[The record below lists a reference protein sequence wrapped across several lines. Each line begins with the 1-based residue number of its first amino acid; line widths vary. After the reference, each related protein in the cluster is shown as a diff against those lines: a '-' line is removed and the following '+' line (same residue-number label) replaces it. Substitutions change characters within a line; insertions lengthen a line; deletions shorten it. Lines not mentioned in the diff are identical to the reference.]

1 MKEKVLDYLR
11 IGRVQTFPA
20 DWLLVLTPF
29 LYGRGNLTQ
38 AFILSVLIWFTHAL
52 SFGHNSLLDACSKP
66 TIESPYSYDQLD
78 KSKSHHPLIKGS
90 IPLRT
95 AKIIILWGLGFLAI
109 AHLVFSYIVAEN
121 FTLTVTFLFLYFVW
135 GTLYNEGLS
144 KESLLAFLPISL
156 CFTFLAM
163 YGWFLSHE
171 ALNTVGHLYLGYVF
185 CTILFQISYSG
196 FKKELLIKERSNI
209 LVRLGAKVEN
219 GVFKPSKARIYGV
232 TIKGLNWLIGLL
244 LLLQNFNIIRLLCFI
259 VISTFVFVFLIRLT
273 KPREYIRDRELLDMS
288 LEEVATIYLVVP
300 ILLDFLVAAL
310 LMVIGLFYFLIVNR
324 ILWKAPFPRV

>member
-1 MKEKVLDYLR
+1 MNQKFLDYCR
-11 IGRVQTFPA
+11 IGRAQTFPA
-20 DWLLVLTPF
+20 TWLLVLVPF
-29 LYGRGNLTQ
+29 LHGISDFFYVLVLT
-38 AFILSVLIWFTHAL
+38 VLMWFTHVL
-52 SFGHNSLLDACSKP
+52 SFGHNSLLDSCIIPAKGKP
-66 TIESPYSYDQLD
+66 PPDFVD
-78 KSKSHHPLIKGS
+78 PNKAHHPLIRGT
-90 IPLRT
+90 ITLHE
-95 AKIIILWGLGFLAI
+95 AKIVFLWGLGGLAVSHLILAFLI
-109 AHLVFSYIVAEN
+109 AQNVA
-121 FTLTVTFLFLYFVW
+121 LALASLFLYWVFGV
-135 GTLYNEGLS
+135 LYNESLS

-171 ALNTVGHLYLGYVF
+171 TLDRIGQLYLGYVF

-209 LVRLGAKVEN
+209 LVRLGAKVED

-259 VISTFVFVFLIRLT
+259 VISAFVFVFLIRLT

>member
-1 MKEKVLDYLR
+1 MKEKILDYLR

-20 DWLLVLTPF
+20 DWLLTLTPF
-29 LYGRGNLTQ
+29 LYGRLNLVQ
-38 AFILSVLIWFTHAL
+38 AVLLSIFIWFVHFA
-52 SFGHNSLLDACSKP
+52 SFGHNSLMDTAMG
-66 TIESPYSYDQLD
+66 YDLKD
-78 KSKSHHPLIKGS
+78 PNKKHHPLVAGRIQLS
-90 IPLRT
+90 E
-95 AKIIILWGLGFLAI
+95 
-109 AHLVFSYIVAEN
+109 AHNVIHWLLC
-121 FTLTVTFLFLYFVW
+121 TLTVYALIFSLKLSPAPLYAVLCIPIWTMF
-135 GTLYNEGLS
+135 GYAYNSGLS
-144 KESLLAFLPISL
+144 KESVFGFIPISI
-156 CFTFLAM
+156 CFTFMGAW
-163 YGWFLSHE
+163 GWFLSHE
-171 ALNTVGHLYLGYVF
+171 TLDTVGYLYLGYVF

-219 GVFKPSKARIYGV
+219 GVFKPSKAGIYGV

-244 LLLQNFNIIRLLCFI
+244 LLLQNFNIIKLLCFI
-259 VISTFVFVFLIRLT
+259 VISAFVFVYLIRLT

>member
-1 MKEKVLDYLR
+1 LKEKILDYLR

-20 DWLLVLTPF
+20 DWLLTLTPF
-29 LYGRGNLTQ
+29 LYGRLNLVQ
-38 AFILSVLIWFTHAL
+38 AVLLSIFIWFVHFA
-52 SFGHNSLLDACSKP
+52 SFGHNSLMDTAMG
-66 TIESPYSYDQLD
+66 YDLKD
-78 KSKSHHPLIKGS
+78 PNKKHHPLVAGRIQLS
-90 IPLRT
+90 E
-95 AKIIILWGLGFLAI
+95 
-109 AHLVFSYIVAEN
+109 AHNVIHWLLC
-121 FTLTVTFLFLYFVW
+121 TLTVYALIFSLKLSPAPLYAVLCIPIWTMF
-135 GTLYNEGLS
+135 GYAYNSGLS
-144 KESLLAFLPISL
+144 KESVFGFIPISI
-156 CFTFLAM
+156 CFTFMGAW
-163 YGWFLSHE
+163 GWFLSHE
-171 ALNTVGHLYLGYVF
+171 TLDTVGYLYLGYVF

-219 GVFKPSKARIYGV
+219 GVFKPSKAGIYGV

-244 LLLQNFNIIRLLCFI
+244 LLLQNFNIIKLLCFI
-259 VISTFVFVFLIRLT
+259 VISAFVFVYLIRLT

>member
-1 MKEKVLDYLR
+1 LKEKILDYLR

-20 DWLLVLTPF
+20 DWLLTLTPF
-29 LYGRGNLTQ
+29 LYGRLNLVQ
-38 AFILSVLIWFTHAL
+38 AVLLSIFIWFVHFA
-52 SFGHNSLLDACSKP
+52 SFGNNSLMDTAMG
-66 TIESPYSYDQLD
+66 YDLKD
-78 KSKSHHPLIKGS
+78 PNKKHHPLVTGRIQLS
-90 IPLRT
+90 E
-95 AKIIILWGLGFLAI
+95 
-109 AHLVFSYIVAEN
+109 AHNVIHWLLCA
-121 FTLTVTFLFLYFVW
+121 LTVCALIFSLKLSPAPLYAVLCIPIWTMF
-135 GTLYNEGLS
+135 GYAYNSGLS
-144 KESLLAFLPISL
+144 KESVFGFIPISI
-156 CFTFLAM
+156 CFTFMGAW
-163 YGWFLSHE
+163 GWFLSHE
-171 ALNTVGHLYLGYVF
+171 TLNTVGYLYLGYVF

-219 GVFKPSKARIYGV
+219 GVFKPSKAGIYGV

-244 LLLQNFNIIRLLCFI
+244 LLLQNFNIIKLLWFI
-259 VISTFVFVFLIRLT
+259 VISSFVFVYLIRLT

>member
-1 MKEKVLDYLR
+1 LKEKILDYLR

-20 DWLLVLTPF
+20 DWLLTLTPF
-29 LYGRGNLTQ
+29 LYGRLNLVQ
-38 AFILSVLIWFTHAL
+38 ATLLSIFIWFVHFS
-52 SFGHNSLLDACSKP
+52 SFGHNSLMDTAMG
-66 TIESPYSYDQLD
+66 YDLKD
-78 KSKSHHPLIKGS
+78 LHKKHHPLVAGRIQLS
-90 IPLRT
+90 E
-95 AKIIILWGLGFLAI
+95 
-109 AHLVFSYIVAEN
+109 AHNVIHWLLC
-121 FTLTVTFLFLYFVW
+121 TLTVCALIFSLKLSPAPLYAVLCIPIWTMF
-135 GTLYNEGLS
+135 GYAYNSGLS
-144 KESLLAFLPISL
+144 KESVFGFIPISI
-156 CFTFLAM
+156 CFTFMGAW
-163 YGWFLSHE
+163 GWFLSHE
-171 ALNTVGHLYLGYVF
+171 TLNTVGYLYLGYVF

-219 GVFKPSKARIYGV
+219 GVFKPSRAGIYGV

-244 LLLQNFNIIRLLCFI
+244 LLLQNFNIIRLLWFI
-259 VISTFVFVFLIRLT
+259 VISSFVFVYLIRLT

-300 ILLDFLVAAL
+300 ILLDSLVAAL